1 MAAKWQLCK
10 QQSFTLVALEGKSYN
25 SKFKIQIQNS
35 KSKFKTQ
42 ILVFKIKFLLFV
54 SEK

>member
-10 QQSFTLVALEGKSYN
+10 QQSFTLVALEG
-25 SKFKIQIQNS
+25 KFKIQIQNS